1 MKRVQHERTI
11 HLAVLDYLRL
21 RFPRGL
27 VMHAANEIGLSGKDV
42 ARQIAHAKHL
52 GMVPGFPDLA
62 VFTGDPESGGETL
75 LFEVKAAGGCHSPAQ
90 KAVHEALRANG
101 FRVAVV
107 RSVQDVEEVLEHWFG
122 DLPDAWGAA
131 GLVLIVFA
139 GLGLRLLA
147 LRR

>member
-1 MKRVQHERTI
+1 MTRVQHERPI
-11 HLAVLDYLRL
+11 HLAILHYLRL

-62 VFTGDPESGGETL
+62 VFTGDPEAGGETL
-75 LFEVKAAGGCHSPAQ
+75 LFEVKAVGGVVSPSQ
-90 KAVHEALRANG
+90 KDVHERLRSNG

-107 RSVQDVEEVLEHWFG
+107 RSVQDVEECLQHWLG
-122 DLPDAWGAA
+122 DAA
-131 GLVLIVFA
+131 
-139 GLGLRLLA
+139 
-147 LRR
+147 